1 MSNKLKIGVF
11 GFGVVGSGLAHV
23 LENSKGLD
31 ASIVKVCVKD
41 AEKERDI
48 DSTLLTTNPDDILN
62 DPEIN
67 VVAELIDD
75 ADAAYQIVKTALQN
89 GKHVVSANKK
99 MLAYHI
105 EELIQLQWQYK
116 VSFLY
121 EASACGSIPIIRNLE
136 EYYDNDLLQ
145 SVSGILNGSSNYILT
160 KIFNENLDYK
170 LALNQAQ
177 DLGYAESDPT
187 SDVGGFDT
195 LYKLI
200 ILTVHGF
207 GLFVHPDEV
216 FNAGISNLSPKDIE
230 LASQKGYKIRLLGK
244 VTKLN
249 GNQVNLFVAPKFVK
263 PEEHAYTVESH
274 YNGVLIQGNFYD
286 NQFMYGKGAGAH
298 PTGSAVLSDI
308 TALAYNYKY
317 EYKKL
322 KYYGGLEYTNDM
334 DVEIY
339 LRYSDSNDL
348 ALFNFKEVS
357 ESLKG
362 KDFNYVIGTLNISEL
377 IKIRKQI
384 EGKDIF
390 LAYLGDE

>member
-1 MSNKLKIGVF
+1 MSKKLKIGVF
-11 GFGVVGSGLAHV
+11 GYGVVGSGLAHV
-23 LENSKGLD
+23 LKNSKGID

-41 AEKERDI
+41 ADKERDL
-48 DSTLLTTNPDDILN
+48 DSKLITTNPDDILN

-75 ADAAYQIVKTALQN
+75 ADAAYQIVKTAMQN

-160 KIFNENLDYK
+160 KIFNENLDYN
-170 LALNQAQ
+170 LALKEAQ
-177 DLGYAESDPT
+177 DLGFAESDPT

-216 FNAGISNLSPKDIE
+216 FNAGIGNLSPKDIE

-244 VTKLN
+244 VTKVN
-249 GNQVNLFVAPKFVK
+249 GNHVNLFVAPKFVK

-308 TALAYNYKY
+308 TALAYDYKY

-339 LRYSDSNDL
+339 LRYTDKNDL
-348 ALFNFKEVS
+348 ALFNFEEVS
-357 ESLKG
+357 EALTG
-362 KDFNYVIGTLNISEL
+362 KDFNYVIGTLNLSEL

-384 EGKDIF
+384 AGKDIF

>member
-11 GFGVVGSGLAHV
+11 GYGVVGSGLAHV
-23 LENSKGLD
+23 LKNSKGLD

-41 AEKERDI
+41 AGKERDL
-48 DSTLLTTNPDDILN
+48 DSNLLTTNPDDILN

-75 ADAAYQIVKTALQN
+75 SDAAYQIVKTAMQN

-160 KIFNENLDYK
+160 KIFNENLDYN
-170 LALNQAQ
+170 LALKEAQ
-177 DLGYAESDPT
+177 DLGFAESDPT

-216 FNAGISNLSPKDIE
+216 FNSGIANLSPKDIE

-244 VTKLN
+244 VTKVN
-249 GNQVNLFVAPKFVK
+249 GNQVNLFVAPKFVR
-263 PEEHAYTVESH
+263 PTEHAYTVESH

-339 LRYSDSNDL
+339 LRYTDKNDL
-348 ALFNFKEVS
+348 ELFDFKDIS
-357 ESLKG
+357 ESMTG
-362 KDFNYVIGTLNISEL
+362 KDFNYVIGTLNLSKL

>member
-1 MSNKLKIGVF
+1 MSNKLKIGIF
-11 GFGVVGSGLAHV
+11 GFGVVGAGLAHV
-23 LENSKGLD
+23 LKNSKGLD

-48 DSTLLTTNPDDILN
+48 DSKLLTTNPDDILN

-75 ADAAYQIVKTALQN
+75 ADAAYQIVKTAMQN

-105 EELIQLQWQYK
+105 EELIQLQWKHK

-160 KIFNENLDYK
+160 KIFNENLDYDI
-170 LALNQAQ
+170 ALKQAQ

-216 FNAGISNLSPKDIE
+216 FNSGIGNLSPKDIE

-244 VTKLN
+244 VTKVN
-249 GNQVNLFVAPKFVK
+249 GNHVNLFVAPKFVK

-322 KYYGGLEYTNDM
+322 KYYGGLEYTNKM

-348 ALFNFKEVS
+348 DLFNFKEIS

-377 IKIRKQI
+377 IKIRKQL

>member
-1 MSNKLKIGVF
+1 MSKKLKIGVF
-11 GFGVVGSGLAHV
+11 GYGVVGSGLAHV
-23 LENSKGLD
+23 LKNSKGLD

-41 AEKERDI
+41 AGKERDLDAQLI
-48 DSTLLTTNPDDILN
+48 TTNPDDILN

-75 ADAAYQIVKTALQN
+75 ADAAYHIVKTAMQK

-105 EELIQLQWQYK
+105 EELIQIQWQYK

-160 KIFNENLDYK
+160 KIFNENSDYK
-170 LALNQAQ
+170 LALKEAQ
-177 DLGYAESDPT
+177 DLGFAESDPT

-216 FNAGISNLSPKDIE
+216 FNSGIARLSPKDIE

-244 VTKLN
+244 VTKVN

-263 PEEHAYTVESH
+263 PAEHAYTVESH

-308 TALAYNYKY
+308 TALAYDYKY

-339 LRYSDSNDL
+339 LRYTDKNDL
-348 ALFNFKEVS
+348 ALFNFKEIS

-362 KDFNYVIGTLNISEL
+362 KDFNYVIGIVNLSEL
-377 IKIRKQI
+377 TKIRKQI
-384 EGKDIF
+384 AEKDIF

>member
-11 GFGVVGSGLAHV
+11 GYGVVGSGLAHV
-23 LENSKGLD
+23 LKNSKGLD

-41 AEKERDI
+41 AAKQRDI
-48 DSTLLTTNPDDILN
+48 DPEVLTLNPEDILN

-75 ADAAYQIVKTALQN
+75 ADVAYQIVKAAMQN

-160 KIFNENLDYK
+160 KIFNENLDYH
-170 LALNQAQ
+170 LALKEAQ
-177 DLGYAESDPT
+177 DLGFAESDPT

-216 FNAGISNLSPKDIE
+216 FNSGIANLSPKDIE

-244 VTKLN
+244 VTKVN
-249 GNQVNLFVAPKFVK
+249 GNRVNLFVAPKFVR
-263 PEEHAYTVESH
+263 PTEHAYTVESH

-339 LRYSDSNDL
+339 LRYTDKNDL
-348 ALFNFKEVS
+348 ELFDFKEIS
-357 ESLKG
+357 ESLTG
-362 KDFNYVIGTLNISEL
+362 KDFNYVIGTLNLSKL
-377 IKIRKQI
+377 INIRKQI
-384 EGKDIF
+384 AGKDIF

>member
-1 MSNKLKIGVF
+1 MSKKLKIGVF
-11 GFGVVGSGLAHV
+11 GYGVVGSGLAHV
-23 LENSKGLD
+23 LKNSKGLD

-41 AEKERDI
+41 AGKERDL
-48 DSTLLTTNPDDILN
+48 DSKLITINPEDILN

-75 ADAAYQIVKTALQN
+75 AAVAYQIVKTAMQN

-160 KIFNENLDYK
+160 KIFNENVDYN
-170 LALNQAQ
+170 LALKEAQ
-177 DLGYAESDPT
+177 DLGFAESDPT

-216 FNAGISNLSPKDIE
+216 FNAGIGNLSPKDIE

-244 VTKLN
+244 VTKVN

-339 LRYSDSNDL
+339 LRYTDKKDL
-348 ALFNFKEVS
+348 ALFNFKEVA

-362 KDFNYVIGTLNISEL
+362 KDFNYVIGTLNLSEL

-390 LAYLGDE
+390 LAYLGNE

>member
-11 GFGVVGSGLAHV
+11 GYGVVGSGLAHV
-23 LENSKGLD
+23 LKNSKGLD

-41 AEKERDI
+41 ADKEREL
-48 DSTLLTTNPDDILN
+48 DSKILTLNPDDILN

-116 VSFLY
+116 VSFVY

-160 KIFNENLDYK
+160 KIFNDHLDYK
-170 LALNQAQ
+170 VALQQAQ
-177 DLGYAESDPT
+177 ELGYAESDPT
-187 SDVGGFDT
+187 SDVDGFDT

-207 GLFVHPDEV
+207 GLFVHPNQV
-216 FNAGISNLSPKDIE
+216 FNSGISNLSVKDIE
-230 LASQKGYKIRLLGK
+230 LASQKGYKIRLIGK
-244 VTKLN
+244 VTKVN
-249 GNQVNLFVAPKFVK
+249 GNKVNLLVIPKFVK
-263 PEEHAYTVESH
+263 PEEHAYTVDSH

-334 DVEIY
+334 EVKVY
-339 LRYSDSNDL
+339 LRYNDKNDL
-348 ALFNFKEVS
+348 DLFDFKEIS
-357 ESLKG
+357 ESLIG
-362 KDFNYVIGTLNISEL
+362 KDFNYVIGILNL
-377 IKIRKQI
+377 NDLLKIRQQI
-384 EGKDIF
+384 IGKDIF
-390 LAYLGDE
+390 LAYLGEE

>member
-11 GFGVVGSGLAHV
+11 GYGVVGSGLAHV
-23 LENSKGLD
+23 LKNSKGLD

-41 AEKERDI
+41 AEKERDL
-48 DSTLLTTNPDDILN
+48 DAKLLTTNPDDILN

-75 ADAAYQIVKTALQN
+75 ADAAYQIVKTAMQN

-160 KIFNENLDYK
+160 KIFNENLDYH
-170 LALNQAQ
+170 LALKEAQ
-177 DLGYAESDPT
+177 DLGFAESDPT

-216 FNAGISNLSPKDIE
+216 FNSGIANLSPKDIE

-244 VTKLN
+244 VTKVN
-249 GNQVNLFVAPKFVK
+249 GNRVNLFVAPKFVRPK
-263 PEEHAYTVESH
+263 EHAYTVESH

-339 LRYSDSNDL
+339 LRYTDKNDL
-348 ALFNFKEVS
+348 EFFDFKEIS
-357 ESLKG
+357 ESLTG
-362 KDFNYVIGTLNISEL
+362 KDFNYVIGTLNLSEL
-377 IKIRKQI
+377 INIRKQI
-384 EGKDIF
+384 AGKDIF

>member
-11 GFGVVGSGLAHV
+11 GYGVVGSGLAHV
-23 LENSKGLD
+23 LKNSKGLD
-31 ASIVKVCVKD
+31 ASIVKVCVRD
-41 AEKERDI
+41 GEKERDL
-48 DSTLLTTNPDDILN
+48 DSAVLTTNPDDILN

-75 ADAAYQIVKTALQN
+75 ADAAYQIVKTALKN

-105 EELIQLQWQYK
+105 EELIQLQWQHK
-116 VSFLY
+116 VSFVY

-160 KIFNENLDYK
+160 KIFNEGLDYNV
-170 LALNQAQ
+170 ALKQAQ
-177 DLGYAESDPT
+177 DLGFAESDPT
-187 SDVGGFDT
+187 SDVDGFDT

-207 GLFVHPDEV
+207 GLFVHPDQV
-216 FNAGISNLSPKDIE
+216 FNFGISNLSPKDIE

-244 VTKLN
+244 VTKVN
-249 GNQVNLFVAPKFVK
+249 GNHVNLLVAPKFVK

-308 TALAYNYKY
+308 TALAYDYKY

-334 DVEIY
+334 EVEVY
-339 LRYSDSNDL
+339 LRYTNKDDL
-348 ALFNFKEVS
+348 SLFEFKDIS
-357 ESLKG
+357 ESLTG
-362 KDFNYVIGTLNISEL
+362 KEFNYVIGTLNLSQL
-377 IKIRKQI
+377 IKIRQQI
-384 EGKDIF
+384 QGRDIF

>member
-11 GFGVVGSGLAHV
+11 GYGVVGSGLAHV
-23 LENSKGLD
+23 LKNSKGLD
-31 ASIVKVCVKD
+31 ASIVKVCVRD
-41 AEKERDI
+41 GEKERDL
-48 DSTLLTTNPDDILN
+48 DSAVLTTNPDDILN

-105 EELIQLQWQYK
+105 EELIQLQWQHK
-116 VSFLY
+116 VSFVY

-160 KIFNENLDYK
+160 KIFNENLDYDI
-170 LALNQAQ
+170 ALKQAQ
-177 DLGYAESDPT
+177 DLGFAESDPT
-187 SDVGGFDT
+187 SDVDGFDT

-207 GLFVHPDEV
+207 GLFVHPDQV
-216 FNAGISNLSPKDIE
+216 FNFGISNLSPKDIE

-244 VTKLN
+244 VTKVN
-249 GNQVNLFVAPKFVK
+249 GNHVNLLVAPKFVK

-308 TALAYNYKY
+308 TALAYDYKY

-334 DVEIY
+334 EVEVY
-339 LRYSDSNDL
+339 LRYTNKDDL
-348 ALFNFKEVS
+348 ALFEFKEIR
-357 ESLKG
+357 ESLTG
-362 KDFNYVIGTLNISEL
+362 KEFNYVIGTLNLSQL
-377 IKIRKQI
+377 IKIRQQI
-384 EGKDIF
+384 KGRDIF

>member
-11 GFGVVGSGLAHV
+11 GYGVVGSGLAHV
-23 LENSKGLD
+23 LKNSKGLD
-31 ASIVKVCVKD
+31 ASIVKVCVRD
-41 AEKERDI
+41 DEKERDL
-48 DSTLLTTNPDDILN
+48 DSAVLTTNPDDILN

-105 EELIQLQWQYK
+105 EELIQLQWQHK
-116 VSFLY
+116 VSFVY

-160 KIFNENLDYK
+160 KIFNENLDYDV
-170 LALNQAQ
+170 ALKQAQ
-177 DLGYAESDPT
+177 DLGFAESDPT
-187 SDVGGFDT
+187 SDVDGFDT

-207 GLFVHPDEV
+207 GLFVHPDQV
-216 FNAGISNLSPKDIE
+216 FNFGISNLSPKDIE

-244 VTKLN
+244 VTKVN
-249 GNQVNLFVAPKFVK
+249 GSHVNLLVAPKFVK

-308 TALAYNYKY
+308 TALAYDYKY

-334 DVEIY
+334 EVEVY
-339 LRYSDSNDL
+339 LRYTDKDDL
-348 ALFNFKEVS
+348 ALFEFKDIR
-357 ESLKG
+357 ESLTG
-362 KDFNYVIGTLNISEL
+362 KDFNYVIGSLNLSQL

-384 EGKDIF
+384 KGRDIF
-390 LAYLGDE
+390 LAYLGEE

>member
-11 GFGVVGSGLAHV
+11 GYGVVGSGLAHV
-23 LENSKGLD
+23 LKNSKGLD
-31 ASIVKVCVKD
+31 ASIVKVCVRDEGKI
-41 AEKERDI
+41 RDI
-48 DSTLLTTNPDDILN
+48 DPEVVTYDPNDILN

-105 EELIQLQWQYK
+105 EELIQLQWQHK
-116 VSFLY
+116 VSFVY

-160 KIFNENLDYK
+160 KIFNEGLDYDV
-170 LALNQAQ
+170 ALQQAQ
-177 DLGYAESDPT
+177 DLGFAESDPT
-187 SDVGGFDT
+187 SDVDGFDT

-207 GLFVHPDEV
+207 GLFVHPDQV
-216 FNAGISNLSPKDIE
+216 FNFGISNLSPKDIE

-244 VTKLN
+244 VTKVN
-249 GNQVNLFVAPKFVK
+249 GNHVNLLVAPKFVK
-263 PEEHAYTVESH
+263 AEEHAYTVESH

-322 KYYGGLEYTNDM
+322 KYYGGLEYTNNM
-334 DVEIY
+334 EVEVY
-339 LRYSDSNDL
+339 LRYADENDL
-348 ALFNFKEVS
+348 ALFDFKDIS

-362 KDFNYVIGTLNISEL
+362 KEYNYVIGTLNLSDL
-377 IKIRKQI
+377 IKIRHQI
-384 EGKDIF
+384 KGKDIF

>member
-11 GFGVVGSGLAHV
+11 GYGVVGSGLAHV
-23 LENSKGLD
+23 LKNSKGLD
-31 ASIVKVCVKD
+31 ASIVKVCVRDEGKI
-41 AEKERDI
+41 RDI
-48 DSTLLTTNPDDILN
+48 DPEVITYDPNDILN

-67 VVAELIDD
+67 VIAELIDD

-105 EELIQLQWQYK
+105 EELIQLQWQHK
-116 VSFLY
+116 VSFVY

-160 KIFNENLDYK
+160 KIFNEGLDYDV
-170 LALNQAQ
+170 ALQQAQ
-177 DLGYAESDPT
+177 DLGFAESDPT
-187 SDVGGFDT
+187 SDVDGFDT

-207 GLFVHPDEV
+207 GLFVHPDQV
-216 FNAGISNLSPKDIE
+216 FNFGISNLSPKDIE

-244 VTKLN
+244 VTKVN
-249 GNQVNLFVAPKFVK
+249 GNHVNLLVAPKFVK
-263 PEEHAYTVESH
+263 AEEHAYTVESH

-322 KYYGGLEYTNDM
+322 KYYGGLEYTNNM
-334 DVEIY
+334 EVEVY
-339 LRYSDSNDL
+339 LRYADENDL
-348 ALFNFKEVS
+348 ALFDFKDIS

-362 KDFNYVIGTLNISEL
+362 KEYNYVIGTLNLSDL
-377 IKIRKQI
+377 IKIRHQI
-384 EGKDIF
+384 KGKDIF

>member
-1 MSNKLKIGVF
+1 MSKKLKIGVF

-23 LENSKGLD
+23 LKNSKGLD
-31 ASIVKVCVKD
+31 ASIVRVCVKD
-41 AEKERDI
+41 AGKIRDI
-48 DSTLLTTNPDDILN
+48 DPDLITVNPDDILN

-67 VVAELIDD
+67 VVVELIDD
-75 ADAAYQIVKTALQN
+75 ADAAYQIVKTAMQN

-105 EELIQLQWQYK
+105 EELIQLQWKHK

-145 SVSGILNGSSNYILT
+145 SVSGVLNGSSNYILT
-160 KIFNENLDYK
+160 KIFNENLDYN
-170 LALNQAQ
+170 LALKEAQ
-177 DLGYAESDPT
+177 DLGFAESDPT

-216 FNAGISNLSPKDIE
+216 FNAGIANLSPKDIE

-244 VTKLN
+244 VTKVN
-249 GNQVNLFVAPKFVK
+249 GNHVNLFVAPKFVK

-286 NQFMYGKGAGAH
+286 NQFMYGKGAGSH

-308 TALAYNYKY
+308 TALAYDYKY

-339 LRYSDSNDL
+339 LRYTDKNDL
-348 ALFNFKEVS
+348 ALFNFKEIS
-357 ESLKG
+357 ESLIA
-362 KDFNYVIGTLNISEL
+362 KDFNYVIGTLNLSEL

-390 LAYLGDE
+390 LAYLGNE

>member
-1 MSNKLKIGVF
+1 MSKKLKIGVF
-11 GFGVVGSGLAHV
+11 GYGVVGSGLAHV
-23 LENSKGLD
+23 LKNSKGLD

-41 AEKERDI
+41 AGKERNL
-48 DSTLLTTNPDDILN
+48 DSKLITINPDDILN

-75 ADAAYQIVKTALQN
+75 ADAAYQIVKTAMQN

-160 KIFNENLDYK
+160 KIFNENLDYN
-170 LALNQAQ
+170 LALKEAQ

-216 FNAGISNLSPKDIE
+216 FNAGIGNLSPKDIE
-230 LASQKGYKIRLLGK
+230 LALQKGYKIRLLGK
-244 VTKLN
+244 VTKVN

-263 PEEHAYTVESH
+263 PDEHAYTVESH

-322 KYYGGLEYTNDM
+322 KYYGGLKYTNDM

-339 LRYSDSNDL
+339 LRYTDKNDL
-348 ALFNFKEVS
+348 ALFNFKEIS
-357 ESLKG
+357 ESLRG
-362 KDFNYVIGTLNISEL
+362 KNFNYVIGTLNLSEL
-377 IKIRKQI
+377 MKIRKKI

>member
-11 GFGVVGSGLAHV
+11 GYGVVGSGLAHV
-23 LENSKGLD
+23 LKNSKGLD

-41 AEKERDI
+41 TDKERGLNSDV
-48 DSTLLTTNPDDILN
+48 LTYNPDDILN

-75 ADAAYQIVKTALQN
+75 ADAAYQIVKTALQK

-105 EELIQLQWQYK
+105 EELIQLQWQHK
-116 VSFLY
+116 VSFVY

-160 KIFNENLDYK
+160 KIFNENLDYDV
-170 LALNQAQ
+170 ALKQAQ
-177 DLGYAESDPT
+177 ELGFAESDPT
-187 SDVGGFDT
+187 SDVDGFDT
-195 LYKLI
+195 LYKLV

-207 GLFVHPDEV
+207 GLFVHPDQV
-216 FNAGISNLSPKDIE
+216 FNFGISNLSPKDIQ

-244 VTKLN
+244 VTKVN
-249 GNQVNLFVAPKFVK
+249 GNHVNLLVAPKFVK

-308 TALAYNYKY
+308 TALAYDYKY

-334 DVEIY
+334 EVEVY
-339 LRYSDSNDL
+339 LRYSDKDDL
-348 ALFNFKEVS
+348 ALFDFKDIS
-357 ESLKG
+357 ESLTG
-362 KDFNYVIGTLNISEL
+362 KDFNYVIGTLNLSDL
-377 IKIRKQI
+377 IKIRHQI
-384 EGKDIF
+384 KGKDIF
-390 LAYLGDE
+390 LAYLGEE